1 MGASGPNFPLLS
13 TVISQV
19 KIIPVKIM
27 SKCPG
32 AEQEVTLETV
42 QYACPQNIDQKANLH
57 SCFRK
62 RIITLVV
69 VFLHIRGRCRFGH
82 FHKLRWRP
90 ARKFS
95 KNFQKCYSVT
105 SEASL
110 PCKSNFLSKMPKL
123 QCLKYKPMYY
133 VELIGESH

>member
-1 MGASGPNFPLLS
+1 MRASGPNFSLLS

-27 SKCPG
+27 SKYPG

-69 VFLHIRGRCRFGH
+69 VFLHIRGRCG
-82 FHKLRWRP
+82 
-90 ARKFS
+90 
-95 KNFQKCYSVT
+95 
-105 SEASL
+105 
-110 PCKSNFLSKMPKL
+110 
-123 QCLKYKPMYY
+123 
-133 VELIGESH
+133 